1 MGSKTKLGM
10 AQKVSKKNSEKTQK
24 SHKNQIRIL
33 SESLLPEY
41 IFNRQLNR
49 KKKQITTKLIFY
61 LKKHVQ
67 F

>member
-24 SHKNQIRIL
+24 SYKNQIRIL

-49 KKKQITTKLIFY
+49 KKKQITTKFIFI
-61 LKKHVQ
+61 
-67 F
+67 